1 MHLLCFC
8 LFDSSG
14 DVLVNG
20 VALVVAL
27 KLVAF
32 KEMLSRVLCSL
43 VQALPALSC
52 AVKFVTDR
60 SVTGVRYAVMMGAI
74 ALILVMGVGT
84 ERAIALSLPTDLA
97 LVHDTHINSAQP
109 YPIQIS
115 RLPPGNAITDG
126 KALLRYALP
135 IDNKTIRGLQ
145 KELEDISETLRV
157 QGSRRISSVNRN
169 IDRAEKLLRRS
180 DNILNDVP
188 EANKPKVEAL
198 LASLTTEMADL
209 RTYVSEQDKEAVWI
223 KRSEMLDTIGAI
235 EELMVKEF
243 PFEVPEEYSNLPQL
257 KGRATIEIATNKG
270 TLQMVADGYNAPVT
284 AGNFVDLVQR
294 KFYDGLEIT
303 RAEDFYVVQT
313 GDPPGPDAGF
323 IDPETGAYR
332 AIPLEIMVQGESK
345 PLYGFTM
352 EEVGLYLEKPVLPFS
367 AYGTVAMA
375 RPGDDPNGASSQFF
389 FLKFES
395 ELTPAGLNLLD
406 GRYAVFG
413 YVVEN
418 KEVLDKL
425 QVGDRIESARV
436 ISGIENL
443 VQPTT

>member
-1 MHLLCFC
+1 
-8 LFDSSG
+8 
-14 DVLVNG
+14 
-20 VALVVAL
+20 
-27 KLVAF
+27 
-32 KEMLSRVLCSL
+32 
-43 VQALPALSC
+43 
-52 AVKFVTDR
+52 
-60 SVTGVRYAVMMGAI
+60 MGAI
-74 ALILVMGVGT
+74 ALILVLGVAVQG
-84 ERAIALSLPTDLA
+84 AIALDAPLNLA
-97 LVHDTHINSAQP
+97 PVSSIH
-109 YPIQIS
+109 IS

-135 IDNKTIRGLQ
+135 IDNKTIRSLQ

-157 QGSRRISSVNRN
+157 QGSRRLNSVNRN
-169 IDRAEKLLRRS
+169 LDRAEKLLQRA
-180 DNILNDVP
+180 DNILADVP
-188 EANKPKVEAL
+188 EANKPAVEKL
-198 LASLTTEMADL
+198 LASLATEMADL
-209 RTYVSEQDKEAVWI
+209 RSYVSGQDKEAVWV
-223 KRSEMLDTIGAI
+223 KRSELLDTIGEI
-235 EELMVKEF
+235 EELMVSEF
-243 PFEVPEEYSNLPQL
+243 PFEVSDDYSHLPQL
-257 KGRATIEIATNKG
+257 KGRATIEIVTNKG
-270 TLQMVADGYNAPVT
+270 TMQMVADGYNAPVT

-294 KFYDGLEIT
+294 QFYDGLEIT

-313 GDPPGPDAGF
+313 GDPPGPEVGF
-323 IDPETGAYR
+323 IDPETGDYR
-332 AIPLEIMVQGESK
+332 TVPLEIMVQGERE

-425 QVGDRIESARV
+425 TVGDRIESARV
-436 ISGIENL
+436 VSGIEHF
-443 VQPTT
+443 VEPTA